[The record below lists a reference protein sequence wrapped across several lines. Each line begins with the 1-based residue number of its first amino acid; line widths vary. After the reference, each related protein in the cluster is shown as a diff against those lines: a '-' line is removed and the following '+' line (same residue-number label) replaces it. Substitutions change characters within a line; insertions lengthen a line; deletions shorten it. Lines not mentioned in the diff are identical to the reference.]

1 MEKSSAGIYISTRI
15 YLLENQMNESL
26 RQKKVASIIKEALSR
41 LLIESIQD
49 SSSSLITVSKVEMTP
64 DLKTA
69 YVYLSCFSQEPDS
82 SILEKLESKKG
93 YLRRSIASRTNLKYN
108 PMLFFLIDPSRAY
121 EENLDKILER
131 LKKK

>member
-1 MEKSSAGIYISTRI
+1 MT
-15 YLLENQMNESL
+15 ESR
-26 RQKKVASIIKEALSR
+26 RQKKVSSLLKEALSR

-69 YVYLSCFSQEPDS
+69 RVYLSCLSQEPNP
-82 SILEKLESKKG
+82 SILEKLEKRMG

-108 PMLFFLIDPSRAY
+108 PMLIFLIDPTRAY
-121 EENLDKILER
+121 EENIDKILER

>member
-1 MEKSSAGIYISTRI
+1 MT
-15 YLLENQMNESL
+15 ESR
-26 RQKKVASIIKEALSR
+26 RQKKVASLIKDALSHI
-41 LLIESIQD
+41 LIESIQV
-49 SSSSLITVSKVEMTP
+49 SSTSLVTISKVEMTP

-69 YVYLSCFSQEPDS
+69 HVYLSCFNQEPDP
-82 SILEKLESKKG
+82 SILEKLERRKG

-121 EENLDKILER
+121 EENIDKILER

>member
-1 MEKSSAGIYISTRI
+1 MT
-15 YLLENQMNESL
+15 ESR
-26 RQKKVASIIKEALSR
+26 RQKKVASLIKDALSHI
-41 LLIESIQD
+41 LIESIQD
-49 SSSSLITVSKVEMTP
+49 SSNSLVTISKVEMTP

-69 YVYLSCFSQEPDS
+69 HVYLSCFSQEPDP
-82 SILEKLESKKG
+82 SILEKLERRKG

-121 EENLDKILER
+121 EENIDKILER